1 MCGICGFNFNDKK
14 LMGEMCEIIA
24 HRGPNSQGIYVDEG
38 ISLGNRRLSIID
50 VSDRGKMP
58 MSNADGTLVITY
70 NGEIYNFKEI
80 KKDLEVKGHRFRSN
94 TDTEVI
100 LYAYQE
106 YGSECIKLL
115 NGIFAFAIWDSKNKS
130 LFLARD
136 HVGIKPLYYYFDN
149 KRLIFASEI
158 KAILLDR
165 SIKRKMNAKVLKEI
179 VQYAYPISGGTL
191 FEGINELK
199 PGHTLLL
206 SKNKIITNSYWNP
219 KIKELNRPFDYF
231 IKKTKALIE
240 DSVRMQ
246 LVSDVPLGVFLSGG
260 IDSSLIAAVAS
271 KYLDKLKTVTLG
283 FDEENDEYKYARI
296 VAEHCNTDHSEIHIT
311 SEHLIKAIPK
321 IIWHYELPFSR
332 PAILAYYFLSNKT
345 KGELT
350 VSLLGQG
357 ADEVFAGYDRY
368 DAYSELPKNEGIYA
382 NKHQSFYEGLKQ
394 KINMSPE
401 EKTKY
406 LSSGVFKNDA
416 GEIFREDLAKDSLNS
431 DYAACINGLKNN
443 GSQLNPTLLY
453 EIKTEL
459 PYYQLKMVDK
469 TSMANSHEMRV
480 PFLDRRLIEFSL
492 SMPGKFKFY
501 GLDKKL
507 VLKSVAKDYLPDPI
521 MQRRKLPMVVP
532 LSNFHKNFVDSAAQL
547 LENKKFR
554 DLGFYKSGAI
564 ARKMES
570 FKNGKLKTD
579 NSYRQLLFFVTL
591 GLWADIFING
601 EITKDFRLN
610 LNKYI

>member
-1 MCGICGFNFNDKK
+1 
-14 LMGEMCEIIA
+14 MCEIIS
-24 HRGPNSQGIYVDEG
+24 HRGPNSQGTYVDEG

-50 VSDRGKMP
+50 ISDRGKMP
-58 MSNADGTLVITY
+58 MSNAEGTLVITY
-70 NGEIYNFKEI
+70 NGEVYNFKDVRQ
-80 KKDLEVKGHRFRSN
+80 DLEKKGHRFRSD

-106 YGSECIKLL
+106 YGAECIKLF
-115 NGIFAFAIWDSKNKS
+115 NGIFAFAIWNSKNKS

-136 HVGIKPLYYYFDN
+136 HVGIKPLYYYFD
-149 KRLIFASEI
+149 KKKLIFASEI
-158 KAILLDR
+158 KAILLDTDV
-165 SIKRKMNAKVLKEI
+165 KREINTNVLREI
-179 VQYAYPISGGTL
+179 IQYAYPISGGTL
-191 FEGINELK
+191 FAGISELK

-206 SKNKIITNSYWNP
+206 SNDNIDINCYWDP
-219 KIKELNRPFDYF
+219 KIKELNKPFDYF

-283 FDEENDEYKYARI
+283 FDEDNDEYKYARI
-296 VAEHCNTDHSEIHIT
+296 VADHCNTNHSEIHIT
-311 SEHLIKAIPK
+311 SEGLIKAIPK

-368 DAYSELPKNEGIYA
+368 DAYSELPQNKGIYA
-382 NKHQSFYEGLKQ
+382 NKRRSFYEGLKQ
-394 KINMSPE
+394 KINMTFE
-401 EKTKY
+401 EKTRY

-416 GEIFREDLAKDSLNS
+416 GEIFRDDLAKDSLNS
-431 DYAACINGLKNN
+431 DYASCINGLKNN

-480 PFLDRRLIEFSL
+480 PFLDRRLVECSL

-507 VLKSVAKDYLPDPI
+507 VLKSVAKDYLPDSI
-521 MQRRKLPMVVP
+521 VHRRKLPMVIP

-547 LENKKFR
+547 LENQKFR

-564 ARKMES
+564 ARKMEN

-579 NSYRQLLFFVTL
+579 NLYRQLLFFVTL

-601 EITKDFRLN
+601 EITKNPRLD